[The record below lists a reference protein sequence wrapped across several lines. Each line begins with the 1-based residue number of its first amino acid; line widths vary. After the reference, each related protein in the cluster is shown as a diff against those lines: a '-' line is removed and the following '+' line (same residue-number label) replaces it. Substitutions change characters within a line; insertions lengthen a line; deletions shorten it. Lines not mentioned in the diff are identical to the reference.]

1 MKNASRTQGAQPRAR
16 RVRDWSGVFF
26 SRTEFSERAG
36 FLEVVGVRCRSWV
49 VIS

>member
-1 MKNASRTQGAQPRAR
+1 MKNASRTQGAHPRAR

-26 SRTEFSERAG
+26 SGTEFSEPLG
-36 FLEVVGVRCRSWV
+36 FLDRIGVRCRSCV